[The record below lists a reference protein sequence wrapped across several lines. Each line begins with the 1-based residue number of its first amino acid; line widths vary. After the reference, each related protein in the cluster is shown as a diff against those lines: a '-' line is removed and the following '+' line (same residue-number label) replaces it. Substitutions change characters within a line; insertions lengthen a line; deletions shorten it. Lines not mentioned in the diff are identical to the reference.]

1 MFQVT
6 KEEEKKKIQSS
17 RWNRGWNFPFISFP
31 TLDFCC
37 FPFIEV
43 FATRKSTLTLAHSSI
58 YSPFSE
64 A

>member
-6 KEEEKKKIQSS
+6 KEEEKKSNPVVGIVA
-17 RWNRGWNFPFISFP
+17 GIFPFISFP